1 MKRLIIFDLDGTLLE
16 TLEDLHAAVNYAL
29 RTAGFPERSLDEV
42 RNFVGNGI
50 RLLIERAVPQGTDK
64 AVTDRVFEVFKSYYA
79 DHCTVKTVPYAG
91 IADVLRLLKAQGYL
105 LGVVSNKAD
114 APANAIVA
122 HYFPSVFDSVVGERE
137 GVRKKPAPDAV
148 FETARALGCPTDE
161 LCYVGDSDVDAMT
174 ARNAGCRCV
183 LVSWGFR
190 ERKLLE
196 SFSPS
201 AVVDTAEELAKELI
215 K

>member
-50 RLLIERAVPQGTDK
+50 RLLVERAVPQGTDK
-64 AVTDRVFEVFKSYYA
+64 PVTDRVFDSFKAYYSE
-79 DHCTVKTVPYAG
+79 HCTVKTAPYAG
-91 IADVLRLLKAQGYL
+91 IEGVLVQLKAQGCL

-114 APANAIVA
+114 EPVKAIIG
-122 HYFPSVFDSVVGERE
+122 HYFPGVFDYVVGERA
-137 GVRKKPAPDAV
+137 GVRKKPAPDTV
-148 FETARALGCPTDE
+148 FETAKALGCTVDE
-161 LCYVGDSDVDAMT
+161 LCYVGDSDVDART
-174 ARNAGCRCV
+174 AKNAGCRCI

-190 ERKLLE
+190 ERRLLE
-196 SFSPS
+196 SFSFA
-201 AVVDTAEELAKELI
+201 AVVDTPEELLKELM